1 MMDIS
6 IDGSLCRVAT
16 SGPADGPPLLLV
28 HGAANDCNAWRD
40 VTPPLAAAGLRVLA
54 PDLPGHGASHG
65 SPLTSVESLATWMLR
80 LADML
85 GLQRFALAGHSMGSL
100 VALEA
105 ASLAPD
111 RISHLSL
118 LGAALPMPVSPQLL
132 EMAGDQSDA
141 ACRMVTLWSHTPGFL
156 LSGSGGHGIW
166 GAGKTLAVMRRNRHT
181 LANDLDNCNR
191 YEGGLAAAAGVSC
204 PSLLVLGRR
213 DRMTPLRSVQALASA
228 LPLPQRYEIADCGHA
243 MMVEKPREVA
253 SAILA
258 SIAPSLGL

>member
-1 MMDIS
+1 MMDLT
-6 IDGSLCRVAT
+6 IDGALSRIAT

-28 HGAANDCNAWRD
+28 HGAANDRDAWRD
-40 VTPPLAAAGLRVLA
+40 VTPLLAAAGLRVLA

-65 SPLTSVESLATWMLR
+65 SPLASVESLAAWTLR
-80 LADML
+80 LADTL

-100 VALEA
+100 VALDA
-105 ASLAPD
+105 ASREPD
-111 RISHLSL
+111 RIRHLSL
-118 LGAALPMPVSPQLL
+118 LGSAVPMPVSPQLL
-132 EMAGDQSDA
+132 DMAANQPDA

-156 LSGSGGHGIW
+156 LTGSGGHGVW

-181 LANDLDNCNR
+181 LAGDLENCNR
-191 YEGGLAAAAGVSC
+191 YAGGLAAAARVSC

-213 DRMTPLRSVQALASA
+213 DRMTPLRSVQALEAA
-228 LPLPQRYEIADCGHA
+228 LPQVQRCEIADCGHA

-258 SIAPSLGL
+258 GITPTLSQ

>member
-6 IDGSLCRVAT
+6 IDGALCRIAA
-16 SGPADGPPLLLV
+16 SGPADGFPLLLV
-28 HGAANDCNAWRD
+28 HGAANDSDAWRD
-40 VTPPLAAAGLRVLA
+40 VAPPLAAAGLRVLA
-54 PDLPGHGASHG
+54 PDLPGHGISHG
-65 SPLTSVESLATWMLR
+65 SPLTSVESLATWTLR

-105 ASLAPD
+105 ASLAQD

-118 LGAALPMPVSPQLL
+118 LGAAVPMPVSPQLL
-132 EMAGDQSDA
+132 EMAANQPDA

-156 LSGSGGHGIW
+156 LSGSGGHGVW

-181 LANDLDNCNR
+181 LAGDLDNCNR
-191 YEGGLAAAAGVSC
+191 YEGGLAAAGRVSC

-213 DRMTPLRSVQALASA
+213 DRMTPLRSVQALEAA
-228 LPLPQRYEIADCGHA
+228 LPLVRRCEIADCGHA

-253 SAILA
+253 SAVLA
-258 SIAPSLGL
+258 GITPTRVL